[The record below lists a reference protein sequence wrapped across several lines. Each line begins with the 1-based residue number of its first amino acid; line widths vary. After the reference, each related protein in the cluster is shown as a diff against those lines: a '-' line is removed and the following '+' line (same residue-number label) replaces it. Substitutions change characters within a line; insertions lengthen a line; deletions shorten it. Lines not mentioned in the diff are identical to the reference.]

1 MSLEAKYIKFQDFM
15 NEFRHITEDYD
26 YFFEDHEKSKPKRS
40 DLKYTELE
48 KINMHEFDQMI
59 IMEMAIRN
67 EDVIKITKK
76 LDQINKIMKE
86 NPSINKIFEINNI
99 NSVPNCP
106 WEMEYEILYG
116 EVLTEISND
125 KIKEI
130 CNLELTEFER
140 KLDLFIVNKEGEEYQ
155 NYSNLC
161 CFSNYLQK
169 RLKNEFL
176 IYPEGYCTD
185 ELVAI
190 DQLIISREEYKFAS
204 IRLENR
210 KKELNESLKVFRKFK
225 SKEMNIISDLFF
237 IYDYYKS
244 YKKNENYI
252 AQNIKF
258 LLTIHYGIE
267 FKHIKDK
274 VFTIEDCLNN
284 EDKYKDF
291 EVKFYMVEKSI
302 RNKRKIMEDF
312 IDKGNYKFLI
322 LN

>member
-1 MSLEAKYIKFQDFM
+1 
-15 NEFRHITEDYD
+15 
-26 YFFEDHEKSKPKRS
+26 
-40 DLKYTELE
+40 
-48 KINMHEFDQMI
+48 
-59 IMEMAIRN
+59 
-67 EDVIKITKK
+67 
-76 LDQINKIMKE
+76 
-86 NPSINKIFEINNI
+86 
-99 NSVPNCP
+99 
-106 WEMEYEILYG
+106 
-116 EVLTEISND
+116 
-125 KIKEI
+125 
-130 CNLELTEFER
+130 
-140 KLDLFIVNKEGEEYQ
+140 
-155 NYSNLC
+155 
-161 CFSNYLQK
+161 
-169 RLKNEFL
+169 
-176 IYPEGYCTD
+176 
-185 ELVAI
+185 
-190 DQLIISREEYKFAS
+190 
-204 IRLENR
+204 
-210 KKELNESLKVFRKFK
+210 
-225 SKEMNIISDLFF
+225 MNIISDLFF